1 MRILLDE
8 KESQKWLH
16 LLACEKTL
24 EETSRFPKDMQ
35 AIQNL
40 RDLNGVTAKPA
51 NWPSQHKEEIMSMV
65 ADGKYPRE
73 IARILKLN
81 ESSVKH
87 LVYAA
92 KKKARQVPVG
102 ETLGKD
108 VAIPIGKAESPVDA
122 ATSALEARQ
131 KQIDD
136 LILAGAKARR
146 SHLHTASEINSV
158 CGGQWMPDDVSRRLA
173 DLRGAT

>member
-16 LLACEKTL
+16 LITCEKTL
-24 EETSRFPKDMQ
+24 EETSRFPK
-35 AIQNL
+35 
-40 RDLNGVTAKPA
+40 GFKCSPEETETAKICLP
-51 NWPSQHKEEIMSMV
+51 NWPSHHKEEIMSMV
-65 ADGKYPRE
+65 AAGKYPRE

-108 VAIPIGKAESPVDA
+108 VAIPNGKTESPIDA
-122 ATSALEARQ
+122 ATGVLDDMQ

-136 LILAGAKARR
+136 MILAGARGHR
-146 SHLHTASEINSV
+146 NHLHTASEINRV
-158 CGGQWMPDDVSRRLA
+158 CGGQWMPDDVAKRLA
-173 DLRGAT
+173 ELRSGT